1 MSDTSLF
8 FFVSISS
15 FFPVFWVSL
24 GLSLFFSP
32 LFFSFF
38 HSLLSL
44 SLLQL
49 WARATPGRDS
59 AETLRGWM
67 ERRRDEGSGF
77 SPWRSWIGEKRER
90 HEQKQRARE
99 CKRLGERKRL
109 SEPSL
114 RFVFFQRA
122 DCVSVSCVA
131 KLKSDSAGRS
141 RRQKEL
147 RGRLVFLY
155 KDDNVHLAACLMPI
169 TPYCELNGQ
178 NEC

>member
-1 MSDTSLF
+1 M
-8 FFVSISS
+8 
-15 FFPVFWVSL
+15 
-24 GLSLFFSP
+24 
-32 LFFSFF
+32 
-38 HSLLSL
+38 
-44 SLLQL
+44 
-49 WARATPGRDS
+49 
-59 AETLRGWM
+59 
-67 ERRRDEGSGF
+67 
-77 SPWRSWIGEKRER
+77 
-90 HEQKQRARE
+90 QRARE

-122 DCVSVSCVA
+122 DCVSVPCVA

-141 RRQKEL
+141 RRQKEHFGKEL